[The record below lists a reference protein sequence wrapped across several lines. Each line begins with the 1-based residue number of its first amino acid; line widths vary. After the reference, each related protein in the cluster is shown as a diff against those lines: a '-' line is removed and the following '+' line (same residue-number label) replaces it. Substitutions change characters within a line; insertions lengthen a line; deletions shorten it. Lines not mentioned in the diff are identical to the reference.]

1 MRNNKTIEKYLVRY
15 IRKPKPIILED
26 LGELSIQGVS
36 TPSECE
42 LNPLAHF
49 DILLKAVELAMTR
62 YVPQQQEENTNK

>member
-1 MRNNKTIEKYLVRY
+1 MRNDNTIAKYLVRY
-15 IRKPKPIILED
+15 IRKPNPIILED

-49 DILLKAVELAMTR
+49 DILLKAVEMAMSR
-62 YVPQQQEENTNK
+62 YAPQREETATN

>member
-1 MRNNKTIEKYLVRY
+1 MRNDNTIAKYLVRY
-15 IRKPKPIILED
+15 IRKPRPIILED

-49 DILLKAVELAMTR
+49 DILLKAVEMAMSR
-62 YVPQQQEENTNK
+62 YAPQREEPTNN

>member
-1 MRNNKTIEKYLVRY
+1 MRNDNTIAKYLVRY
-15 IRKPKPIILED
+15 IRKPQPIILEN

-49 DILLKAVELAMTR
+49 DILLKAVEMAMSR
-62 YVPQQQEENTNK
+62 YAPQREEADTK